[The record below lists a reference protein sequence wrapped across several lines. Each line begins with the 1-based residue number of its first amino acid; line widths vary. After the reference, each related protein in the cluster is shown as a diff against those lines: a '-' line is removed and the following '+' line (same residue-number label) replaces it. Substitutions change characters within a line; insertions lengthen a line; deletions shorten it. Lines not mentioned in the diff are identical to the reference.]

1 MSADIELVVVDDVA
15 AAAATV
21 AAMLVEVASV
31 DGSLVLAGGSTPR
44 PAYELATARH
54 ADWGGAEIWLGD
66 ERCVPPTDPRS
77 NERLVRE
84 SLVDRVT
91 DPPLVHPVQTGLS
104 PAEAAAAYDAELRG
118 RPLDLI
124 LLGIGPDGHTAS
136 LFPNAPSLDE
146 RERLVVAADPGFEPF
161 VERVTLTIPALESGS
176 HVVFLVA
183 GAEKADAARRAFG
196 EEPSPDTPASLV
208 RSRQGRTTVVIDS
221 AAAAGLR

>member
-1 MSADIELVVVDDVA
+1 MSADVELVVVENAA

-21 AAMLVEVASV
+21 AAMLAEVAGV

-44 PAYELATARH
+44 PAYELAAERLV
-54 ADWGGAEIWLGD
+54 DWGGAEIWLGD
-66 ERCVPPTDPRS
+66 ERCVPATDARS

-84 SLVDRVT
+84 SLVDRVAS
-91 DPPLVHPVQTGLS
+91 PPLVHSVQTRLP

-118 RPLDLI
+118 QPLDLI

-146 RERLVVAADPGFEPF
+146 RERMAVAADAGLEPF

-176 HVVFLVA
+176 HVVFLVV
-183 GAEKADAARRAFG
+183 GADKADAACRAFSG
-196 EEPSPDTPASLV
+196 EPTRETPASLV
-208 RSRQGRTTVVIDS
+208 RSREGRTTVVLD
-221 AAAAGLR
+221 AAAASGLR

>member
-1 MSADIELVVVDDVA
+1 
-15 AAAATV
+15 
-21 AAMLVEVASV
+21 
-31 DGSLVLAGGSTPR
+31 
-44 PAYELATARH
+44 
-54 ADWGGAEIWLGD
+54 
-66 ERCVPPTDPRS
+66 
-77 NERLVRE
+77 
-84 SLVDRVT
+84 
-91 DPPLVHPVQTGLS
+91 VHPVQTGLS

-208 RSRQGRTTVVIDS
+208 RSRQGRTTVVIDA

>member
-21 AAMLVEVASV
+21 AAMLAEVAAV

-44 PAYELATARH
+44 PAYEIAAARH

-66 ERCVPPTDPRS
+66 ERCVPTTDPRS

-84 SLVDRVT
+84 SLVDRVA
-91 DPPLVHPVQTGLS
+91 DPPLVHAVQTWLS
-104 PAEAAAAYDAELRG
+104 PAEAAAAYEAELRG

-146 RERLVVAADPGFEPF
+146 RERLVVAADPGLEPF
-161 VERVTLTIPALESGS
+161 VERITLTIPALESGS

>member
-21 AAMLVEVASV
+21 AAMLAEVAAV

-44 PAYELATARH
+44 PAYELAAARH

-66 ERCVPPTDPRS
+66 ERCVPTADPRS

-84 SLVDRVT
+84 SLVDRVA
-91 DPPLVHPVQTGLS
+91 DPPLVHSVQTRLS

-183 GAEKADAARRAFG
+183 GAEKADAAKRAFG
-196 EEPSPDTPASLV
+196 EEPSAETPGSLV
-208 RSRQGRTTVVIDS
+208 RSRAGRTTVVIDA